1 MLRIVLLAQSTIIS
15 AAPPSA
21 VMPNKCVGM
30 VVKVKVARISICML
44 PTECAVT
51 TVLLLLL
58 LLLLRLL
65 LSASATTEVCSKVAG
80 CRSC

>member
-1 MLRIVLLAQSTIIS
+1 MLRIVLLAQSTMIS

-58 LLLLRLL
+58 LLRLL